1 MYSQW
6 VGSTT
11 LAKSWLKKMSYVIG
25 FLNQTRV
32 LEFFT
37 ENGIWELSDEFWV
50 LVMSFG
56 DWVKK
61 IWAMGKPNG
70 P

>member
-1 MYSQW
+1 
-6 VGSTT
+6 
-11 LAKSWLKKMSYVIG
+11 MSYVIG

-56 DWVKK
+56 
-61 IWAMGKPNG
+61 N
-70 P
+70 